1 MFNSKS
7 NSSIT
12 KARKVCEAIAH
23 GDFEARITNID
34 EKGEMGELMHAINLM
49 IDRTDAYLRE
59 SKACLEYVSRNQFFR
74 LISEKGMTGSF
85 LDSAIII
92 NKATHLIKKRNE
104 DFGDMAN
111 KFEDYLKDIVTSV
124 SSSVTELNEVSNV
137 VSEMSDTAKERAIT
151 VAAGAEQ
158 TSNNMQGI
166 ASSTEELTCSVK
178 EINRQVVQASE
189 ITGQAV
195 EKSELMRNQI
205 SGLAE
210 ASNEI
215 SNVMKLITEI
225 AEQTNLLA
233 LNATIEAARAG
244 EAGKGFA
251 VVAQEVKALANQ
263 TAKATEDTEA
273 QIANIQ
279 SATTNAVDIVD
290 SIRATINN
298 ISEISNTIAG
308 AIEEQGVATQEIAN
322 NVNHAASG
330 TQEVSTNIVDV
341 RDATDETQKASMK
354 ISETSKQLMDQEQS
368 LQGLRKEM
376 GDFLLQIRK
385 VG

>member
-1 MFNSKS
+1 MFS
-7 NSSIT
+7 NKTNQAIS
-12 KARKVCEAIAH
+12 KARKVCEAIAN
-23 GDFEARITNID
+23 GDFEARIINIE
-34 EKGEMGELMHAINLM
+34 EKGELGELMHAINLM

-59 SKACLEYVSRNQFFR
+59 SKACLLYVSRNQFFR

-85 LDSAIII
+85 LDSALII
-92 NKATHLIKKRNE
+92 NKATYQIQKRNE
-104 DFGDMAN
+104 DFGDIAN
-111 KFEDYLKDIVTSV
+111 KFEDYLKEIVTSV
-124 SSSVTELNEVSNV
+124 SSSVSELNEVSNI

-151 VAAGAEQ
+151 VTTGVEQ

-178 EINRQVVQASE
+178 EINKQVVQASE
-189 ITGQAV
+189 ITSQAV
-195 EKSELMRNQI
+195 EKSDLMRNQI
-205 SGLAE
+205 SGLAD
-210 ASNEI
+210 ASKEI

-251 VVAQEVKALANQ
+251 VVAQEVKALATQ

-279 SATTNAVDIVD
+279 SATTSAVDIVD
-290 SIRATINN
+290 TIRETINN
-298 ISEISNTIAG
+298 IAEISNAIAG
-308 AIEEQGVATQEIAN
+308 AIEEQSVATQEIAN
-322 NVNHAASG
+322 NVNQAASG
-330 TQEVSTNIVDV
+330 TQEVSSNIIHV
-341 RDATDETQKASMK
+341 REATEETQKASMK
-354 ISETSKQLMDQEQS
+354 ILATSKQLTEQEQS
-368 LQGLRKEM
+368 LQGLRNEM

-385 VG
+385 AG